1 MRLTPLFA
9 PAYVQTGDSGQQ
21 PNFPSTHIGEGDMT
35 FSAAHR
41 QAHDHRHALTD
52 SEELL
57 SDASLNSPN
66 YSQTY

>member
-9 PAYVQTGDSGQQ
+9 VAYVQTGDSGQQ
-21 PNFPSTHIGEGDMT
+21 PNFPSTHIDEGDMT

-41 QAHDHRHALTD
+41 QAHNHRPTLTG

-57 SDASLNSPN
+57 SDAF
-66 YSQTY
+66 